1 MSILQEYEKIRKDMG
16 STRYDAIGDYLEEV
30 NKDRDEELFL
40 SDVLYKEKEYKKY
53 ETWFNKLISP
63 FRIHDFE
70 NGQFSVSLDQSE
82 YWYDW
87 NEEIKSDS
95 PYGDGHCYND
105 AFYDY
110 LGKVSKTLNSKLN
123 YDSENGMFCVY
134 TDDIRIADEVAY
146 KLSQLYKDEDKM
158 IELIK
163 DTKANYGYVF
173 DVHI

>member
-1 MSILQEYEKIRKDMG
+1 MNLRHKTLR
-16 STRYDAIGDYLEEV
+16 
-30 NKDRDEELFL
+30 
-40 SDVLYKEKEYKKY
+40 
-53 ETWFNKLISP
+53 
-63 FRIHDFE
+63 
-70 NGQFSVSLDQSE
+70 
-82 YWYDW
+82 
-87 NEEIKSDS
+87 
-95 PYGDGHCYND
+95 
-105 AFYDY
+105 FYQNIE
-110 LGKVSKTLNSKLN
+110 KVSKTLNSKLN

>member
-1 MSILQEYEKIRKDMG
+1 MLCIKILRD
-16 STRYDAIGDYLEEV
+16 STVIGAEAHEFPVYVHHPYYSNIPLRCE
-30 NKDRDEELFL
+30 EELAQGIL
-40 SDVLYKEKEYKKY
+40 
-53 ETWFNKLISP
+53 
-63 FRIHDFE
+63 
-70 NGQFSVSLDQSE
+70 SLDQSE

>member
-1 MSILQEYEKIRKDMG
+1 MSILQEYEEIRKEMG
-16 STRYDAIGDYLEEV
+16 SIRYDVIGDYLNEV
-30 NKDRDEELFL
+30 NKNRDSELFL
-40 SDVLYKEKEYKKY
+40 SDVLYKEAEYKKY
-53 ETWFNKLISP
+53 ETWFNNLISP
-63 FRIHDFE
+63 FKIYDCE
-70 NGQFSVSLDQSE
+70 NGQFSVSLDQSD

-87 NEEIKSDS
+87 VEETKSNI

-110 LGKVSKTLNSKLN
+110 LGKISKTLNHKLN
-123 YDSENGMFCVY
+123 YDSENGMFCIY

-163 DTKANYGYVF
+163 DTKTNYGYVF
-173 DVHI
+173 DAHI